1 MPEHAERRVLQ
12 YTPEQMFDLV
22 ADISEYPR
30 FLPWCTGARIR
41 SREGDEVLADLDI
54 GYKVFQETFT
64 SRVTMDRPGRILVQ
78 QMRGPF
84 RKLSNTW
91 RFAPQG
97 ERACE
102 VEFAIDFAF
111 QSRLLNRMVGG
122 VFERA
127 FQQMVASFEARA
139 AEVYAGPNQ
148 RIV

>member
-1 MPEHAERRVLQ
+1 ME
-12 YTPEQMFDLV
+12 
-22 ADISEYPR
+22 
-30 FLPWCTGARIR
+30 
-41 SREGDEVLADLDI
+41 
-54 GYKVFQETFT
+54 
-64 SRVTMDRPGRILVQ
+64 RPGRILVQ

-97 ERACE
+97 EGACE
-102 VEFAIDFAF
+102 VKFAIDFAF

-127 FQQMVASFEARA
+127 FQQMVASFEERA